1 MTSEDRRRERRA
13 DRRIALALALFYLAV
28 YLITGF
34 FFTFSIDEL
43 ATFLLGRNLA
53 MRGALDADLLFWAR
67 EPMGSGS
74 VIAPG
79 ISGHYYV
86 VKEPGPSFLMVPLIW
101 LAGLL
106 GLNRLHTAFLLSP
119 LITAA
124 TAGLLYLVIRRR
136 GYGRQTAVLGTL
148 TFGLASMGWV
158 YSGTLFTQPLA
169 ALGLL
174 GAVISAITAYE
185 TDDWRAA
192 LLCGLLAGLAGTGG
206 MVTLAA
212 GPLYALYVI
221 PWEDARAGV
230 MNLLRRSWR
239 SLLAMLAGALIFVAL
254 LAVYNLYRFGSPLES
269 GHSMNNID
277 AGASPLFSLSY
288 VPVGLV
294 GLLISTP
301 RGLLWHAPF
310 VLLIPFGLAAGW
322 RSPHRR
328 AMLLIVAQVALL
340 ILADSVYLA
349 WNGGLAWGP
358 RRMANLMPLMTL
370 LALPALAA
378 ALERGGW
385 RRILAYAV
393 LTISFLTQLYTVL
406 SYNHDVLAARADAT
420 AEPTEG
426 ITPAF
431 FDPAFM
437 PQAEMLG
444 LARDADGVRLGPF
457 TDRTWTVLWMSEGSP
472 DWPVLLAGLVVVL
485 ASGVLA
491 ARLLR
496 VPHDRRAGP
505 LLAGCSLLVM
515 ALAALLLIRYPAVP
529 PDADRGVTALAR
541 AVEEAAAPG
550 DAVLGVMPYTYMNW
564 AAAASGRLPE
574 YGMPYA
580 AQLSDAT
587 LAMLDRVR
595 GWHDRVWVI
604 ADGLYDAD
612 PNNGVE
618 QWLLD
623 RAYGGNAA
631 WFESHYRLRP
641 YAFPQGEIALTPSGQ
656 SFGESIRLAAAGAQA
671 APGGVLVHLR
681 WEAAA
686 PVDIDY
692 SIFVHLFDVNGG
704 LIAQQDGQPRAGYAP
719 LTTWQPG
726 VPVDDRRLIVL
737 PESLPP
743 GEYRL
748 FVGMYNW
755 MTGERL
761 RLADGTDTL
770 LIGTV
775 SISGTP

>member
-1 MTSEDRRRERRA
+1 M
-13 DRRIALALALFYLAV
+13 ALFCLAI

-79 ISGHYYV
+79 ASGHYYV
-86 VKEPGPSFLMVPLIW
+86 VKEPGTSFLLVPLVW
-101 LAGLL
+101 LAALVN
-106 GLNRLHTAFLLSP
+106 LNRLHTAFLLGP
-119 LITAA
+119 LITAT
-124 TAGLLYLVIRRR
+124 TAGVLYLVIRRW
-136 GYGRQTAVLGTL
+136 GYGRQAAALGTL
-148 TFGLASMGWV
+148 TFGLASMAWV

-174 GAVISAITAYE
+174 GAVVSAIIAYE
-185 TDDWRAA
+185 RQDWHAA

-206 MVTLAA
+206 LVTLAA

-221 PWEDARAGV
+221 PWEEARSGIV
-230 MNLLRRSWR
+230 TLLRRSWR
-239 SLLAMLAGALIFVAL
+239 SLLAMLVGALIFVAL
-254 LAVYNLYRFGSPLES
+254 LAFYNAYRFGSPFES
-269 GHSMNNID
+269 GHSMNNLD

-301 RGLLWHAPF
+301 RGLVWHAPF

-322 RSPHRR
+322 RSPQRR
-328 AMLLIVAQVALL
+328 TLLLIVAQVVLL
-340 ILADSVYLA
+340 VLADSVYLA

-358 RRMANLMPLMTL
+358 RRMTNLMPLWVL
-370 LALPALAA
+370 LAVPGLAA

-385 RRILAYAV
+385 RRILAYVV

-406 SYNHDVLAARADAT
+406 SYNHDLLAARADAT

-426 ITPAF
+426 ITAAF
-431 FDPAFM
+431 FDPALA

-444 LARDADGVRLGPF
+444 LARDADGARLDPF
-457 TDRTWTVLWMSEGSP
+457 TDRVWTVPWMSEGSP
-472 DWPVLLAGLVVVL
+472 DWPVLLVGLVVVL
-485 ASGVLA
+485 AAGLLVV
-491 ARLLR
+491 RLLHA
-496 VPHDRRAGP
+496 PHDRRAAP
-505 LLAGCSLLVM
+505 LLAGCGLLVTG
-515 ALAALLLIRYPAVP
+515 LAALLLIRYPAVP
-529 PDADRGVTALAR
+529 PAADRGVTALAR

-564 AAAASGRLPE
+564 AAAASGRVPE

-587 LAMLDRVR
+587 LAMLDHVR
-595 GWHDRVWVI
+595 GWHDRVWLI

-612 PNNGVE
+612 PSNGIE
-618 QWLLD
+618 RWLLD
-623 RAYGGNAA
+623 RAYGGNAT

-641 YAFPQGEIALTPSGQ
+641 YAFPQGEIALVPSDQ
-656 SFGESIRLAAAGAQA
+656 SFGESIRLAAAGFQA

-686 PVDIDY
+686 PIDFDY
-692 SIFVHLFDVNGG
+692 SIFVHLFDANGA

-719 LTTWQPG
+719 MTTWQPG
-726 VPVDDRRLIVL
+726 VPVDDRRLIIL
-737 PESLPP
+737 PENLPP

-748 FVGMYNW
+748 FVGLYNW

-770 LIGTV
+770 PIGTV
-775 SISGTP
+775 SIGGTS